1 MSRSTLIIK
10 NARIALPDGETV
22 TGDLACSDGR
32 IDRIGGEITSAADE
46 TLDAEGKLLLPGV
59 IDPQVHFR
67 EPGNEHKEDLRT
79 GSRAAVA
86 GGVTSFLEMPNTS
99 PATVNQAALDEKLRR
114 AAEKSVANYGFFI
127 GATPDNLDDINSVT
141 PVCGIKIFM
150 GSSTGTLLVND
161 RADLDRI
168 FGNGERLIAVH
179 AEDEARINERKQRF
193 AGRTDYAVHSEIR
206 DNRCALLAT
215 ELALELSKKYQR
227 RLHILHLSTHEEV
240 DLLRTDKPAWVTA
253 ETIPNHLFLNVADY
267 DRLGALVQMN
277 PPIRQPEDNAALWQ
291 GLRDGVID
299 FIATDHAPHTLEE
312 KAKPYPQSPSGMPGV
327 QTSLPLIL
335 TRLAA
340 GDCTLA
346 EVLNWMSKGP
356 AQAYRLKNKARIEEG
371 YDADLVLVDMDT
383 IKPARNEDMLT
394 KVGWTPWTGRELTGW
409 PVYTVVNG
417 QVAYDHGTVR
427 DGVRGRPLEY
437 EQG

>member
-1 MSRSTLIIK
+1 
-10 NARIALPDGETV
+10 
-22 TGDLACSDGR
+22 
-32 IDRIGGEITSAADE
+32 
-46 TLDAEGKLLLPGV
+46 
-59 IDPQVHFR
+59 
-67 EPGNEHKEDLRT
+67 
-79 GSRAAVA
+79 
-86 GGVTSFLEMPNTS
+86 
-99 PATVNQAALDEKLRR
+99 
-114 AAEKSVANYGFFI
+114 
-127 GATPDNLDDINSVT
+127 
-141 PVCGIKIFM
+141 
-150 GSSTGTLLVND
+150 
-161 RADLDRI
+161 
-168 FGNGERLIAVH
+168 
-179 AEDEARINERKQRF
+179 
-193 AGRTDYAVHSEIR
+193 
-206 DNRCALLAT
+206 
-215 ELALELSKKYQR
+215 
-227 RLHILHLSTHEEV
+227 
-240 DLLRTDKPAWVTA
+240 
-253 ETIPNHLFLNVADY
+253 VADY

-346 EVLNWMSKGP
+346 EVLKWMSEGP

-394 KVGWTPWTGRELTGW
+394 KVGWTPWAGRELTGW